1 MGSLAATVMN
11 SNSQNPFIETGSTL
25 TRGAPTMMY
34 TGFTGVDTTTVVG
47 IYQESAA
54 PPDSVLIQHTRAC

>member
-1 MGSLAATVMN
+1 
-11 SNSQNPFIETGSTL
+11 
-25 TRGAPTMMY
+25 MMY